1 MIRTLKA
8 FDIKGKNILLRVD
21 FNVPMNGDSVSN
33 NFRIKTA
40 LPTINSCIE
49 GGASLTI
56 MSHLGRPNGS
66 PSKKFSLMPVGEEL
80 AKLLEMPIKFSGDCI
95 SSDAID
101 TSIGLKP
108 GEVHLLENLR
118 FYNKEIEND
127 KEFSRSLSK
136 HGHIYINDAFGT
148 AHRSHASNVG
158 VVSYFKHSG
167 IGWLMHKELN
177 FLQSLMD
184 KPNRDLTLIV
194 GGAKVGTK
202 IKLIDN
208 FLHKADNIIIGG
220 GMAFTFM
227 KAMGK
232 NIGGSL
238 LEESMMPVALDL
250 INKARMK
257 NVNLVLPVDVICAE
271 KIDSEFIEGCYEIEN
286 IPRGVMGLDIGNE
299 TIKLFDSII
308 SSSKTILWNGP
319 MGVFEKKQFSNGTEK
334 LGKILSKLTSEDV
347 KVVVGGGDT
356 AAALELF
363 GLNRGMTHVSTGG
376 GASLELLSGNS
387 LPAIQSLEI

>member
-1 MIRTLKA
+1 MIRTLKS

-21 FNVPMNGDSVSN
+21 FNVPMDGGSVSN

-40 LPTINSCIE
+40 LPTIKSCIE
-49 GGASLTI
+49 GGASITI

-80 AKLLEMPIKFSGDCI
+80 AKLLEMPIKFSEDCI
-95 SSDAID
+95 SSDSID

-108 GEVHLLENLR
+108 GEIHLLENLR
-118 FYNKEIEND
+118 FYNEEIEND
-127 KEFSRSLSK
+127 KEFSRILSR
-136 HGHIYINDAFGT
+136 HGHTYINDAFGT

-158 VVSYFKHSG
+158 VASYFKHSG

-177 FLQSLMD
+177 FLESLMD
-184 KPNRDLTLIV
+184 KPNRELTLIV

-208 FLHKADNIIIGG
+208 FLHKADSIIIGG

-238 LEESMMPVALDL
+238 LEESMIPVALDL

-271 KIDSEFIEGCYEIEN
+271 KFDSQSIDGCYAIEN

-299 TIKLFDSII
+299 TLKLFESIL

-319 MGVFEKKQFSNGTEK
+319 MGVFERKQFSKGTEK
-334 LGKILSKLTSEDV
+334 LGKILSKLVLEDV

-363 GLNRGMTHVSTGG
+363 GLNREMTHVSTGG

>member
-1 MIRTLKA
+1 MIKTLNA

-21 FNVPMNGDSVSN
+21 FNVPMDGTSVSN

-66 PSKKFSLMPVGEEL
+66 PSKNFSLIPVGEEL
-80 AKLLEMPIKFSGDCI
+80 AKLLEMPIKFSEDCI

-101 TSIGLKP
+101 TSTGLKP
-108 GEVHLLENLR
+108 GEIHLLENLR
-118 FYNKEIEND
+118 FHSEEVEND
-127 KEFSRSLSK
+127 KEFSKSLSR

-158 VVSYFKHSG
+158 VTSFFKHFG
-167 IGWLMHKELN
+167 IGSLMNKELN
-177 FLQSLMD
+177 FLQRLME
-184 KPNRDLTLIV
+184 KPSRDLTLIV
-194 GGAKVGTK
+194 GGAKVETK
-202 IKLIDN
+202 IKLIEN

-238 LEESMMPVALDL
+238 LEKSMIPVALNI

-257 NVNLVLPVDVICAE
+257 NINLILPIDVVCAKSIE
-271 KIDSEFIEGCYEIEN
+271 SQSIDGCYKIEN
-286 IPRGVMGLDIGNE
+286 IPKNVMGLDIGNE
-299 TIKLFDSII
+299 TLKLFESVL

-319 MGVFEKKQFSNGTEK
+319 MGVFERKQFSNGTEE
-334 LGKILSKLTSEDV
+334 LGKVLSKIALEDA
-347 KVVVGGGDT
+347 KVIVGGGDT
-356 AAALELF
+356 VAALELF
-363 GLNRGMTHVSTGG
+363 GLNRRMTHVSTGG

-387 LPAIQSLEI
+387 LPAIKSLEI